1 MSATAE
7 TKKIYG
13 AYAEKHGITF
23 IMIDTFD
30 SAGEVKSSEV
40 VGFVFGNEEDNT
52 EVLKQFS
59 GKLKA
64 EF

>member
-1 MSATAE
+1 MKE
-7 TKKIYG
+7 KLYG
-13 AYAEKHGITF
+13 AYAEKHDITF

-52 EVLKQFS
+52 EVLKQFC